1 MQTGSPRSDA
11 AGAAFG
17 PAAPSRVRRRAAVL
31 CCVLAALLFERLPT
45 IAAVALLALL
55 LYQLFF
61 IRNRKL
67 IALCLSSLLSW
78 GVFEYAGRRIIERHV
93 ARTHNL
99 DVDHRMKPNP
109 AGGINADGIRCRDE
123 AHAIRDEDFNII
135 FLGDSFTFGLWLDD
149 ERDAYPAQ
157 VERMFR
163 ERRHEA
169 RVRAINFGW
178 ASSSPLLS
186 YRLLRDIGAKYKP
199 DVVVLSLDLT
209 DFSDDIRY
217 RHQIG
222 YPVLSPTLYLIHVA
236 GLDGAVSMLYEDFR
250 FRSIIPRH
258 AVPKDVETPYFFLAL
273 QPLEQSRPFVQETE
287 HNIRDIHAYCRDVLH
302 CPFLLVL
309 LPRGFQYS
317 DRESPNDPEAHLY
330 PPLGPYVD
338 APDAWLAD
346 FAARVDF
353 PCHSLLTHFRIAGVF
368 PTCFENDPHWNRD
381 GHRVAAEAIYEILQ
395 LHVPIPQ
402 RE

>member
-1 MQTGSPRSDA
+1 MKSESPQSSIA
-11 AGAAFG
+11 
-17 PAAPSRVRRRAAVL
+17 PAACEPAARLRAKRRAAVL
-31 CCVLAALLFERLPT
+31 CFVLAALLFERLPT
-45 IAAVALLALL
+45 IAAVALLGLL

-61 IRNRKL
+61 IRNRRL

-78 GVFEYAGRRIIERHV
+78 GLFEYAGRRIIERHV
-93 ARTHNL
+93 AKTHDL

-109 AGGINADGIRCRDE
+109 AGGINSDGIRCPFE
-123 AHAIRDEDFNII
+123 AGAVRDEDFNVI

-149 ERDAYPAQ
+149 ERDAFPAQ

-163 ERRHEA
+163 LRDPHSPL
-169 RVRAINFGW
+169 RAVNFGW

-199 DVVVLSLDLT
+199 DLVVLSLDMT

-236 GLDGAVSMLYEDFR
+236 GLDSAVSMLYDDFR

-258 AVPKDVETPYFFLAL
+258 AVPKNVAMPYFFLAL
-273 QPLEQSRPFVQETE
+273 QPFEQSRPFVQETE
-287 HNIRDIHAYCRDVLH
+287 RNIRDIHAFCRDTLKCSFVL
-302 CPFLLVL
+302 LL

-317 DRESPNDPEAHLY
+317 DRESPRDPEAHLY
-330 PPLGPYVD
+330 PPLGPHVD
-338 APDAWLAD
+338 APDDWLAD
-346 FAARVDF
+346 FAARADF
-353 PCHSLLTHFRIAGVF
+353 PCHSLLTHFRNAGVY

-381 GHRVAAEAIYEILQ
+381 GHRVAAEAVYEILQ
-395 LHVPIPQ
+395 AHAPPPQ